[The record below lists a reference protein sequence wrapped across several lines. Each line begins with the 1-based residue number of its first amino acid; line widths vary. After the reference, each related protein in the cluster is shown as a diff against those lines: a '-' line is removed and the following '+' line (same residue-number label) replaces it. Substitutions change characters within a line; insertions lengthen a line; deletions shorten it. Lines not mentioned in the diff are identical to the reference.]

1 MKHIEA
7 SKRIRL
13 TRDISESDL
22 KRALTER
29 LKRAFDVE
37 NITEND
43 KGFHIEGTTGGTDS
57 ISRHARVDLNVQ
69 LYKQNEICRVMIY
82 GYSKMARSLLISY
95 SVLFFVVL
103 MVGLLPGSIE
113 TNGADSGA
121 MDAFVLLVFGIFI
134 FYDIDNKIA
143 EPKESLTSILESLET
158 EFG

>member
-13 TRDISESDL
+13 TRDVSESDL
-22 KRALTER
+22 KRSLTER
-29 LKRAFDVE
+29 LKRAFDIE

-43 KGFHIEGTTGGTDS
+43 KGLHIEGTTGGADS

-69 LYKQNEICRVMIY
+69 LSKHNEICRVMIH
-82 GYSKMARSLLISY
+82 GHSKMARSLIISY
-95 SVLFFVVL
+95 CVLFFVVL
-103 MVGLLPGSIE
+103 LVGLLPGSID
-113 TNGADSGA
+113 TNGTESSA

-134 FYDIDNKIA
+134 FFDVNNKIT
-143 EPKESLTSILESLET
+143 EPKESLADILDSLET

>member
-13 TRDISESDL
+13 TRDVSESDL

-57 ISRHARVDLNVQ
+57 ISRHARVDLNIQ
-69 LYKQNEICRVMIY
+69 LYKQNEICRVMIH

-134 FYDIDNKIA
+134 FYDINNKIA
-143 EPKESLTSILESLET
+143 EPKESLASILESLET

>member
-13 TRDISESDL
+13 TRDVTESDL

-29 LKRAFDVE
+29 IKRAFDVE

-43 KGFHIEGTTGGTDS
+43 KGFHVEGTTGGADS
-57 ISRHARVDLNVQ
+57 VSRHARVDLNVQ
-69 LYKQNEICRVMIY
+69 LYKQNEICRIMIH
-82 GYSKMARSLLISY
+82 GYSKMARSLLITY
-95 SVLFFVVL
+95 SVLFFLVL

-113 TNGADSGA
+113 TSGEDSGA

-134 FYDIDNKIA
+134 FYDINTKIT
-143 EPKESLTSILESLET
+143 EPKESLTAILESLET

>member
-43 KGFHIEGTTGGTDS
+43 KGFHIEGTTGGADS

-69 LYKQNEICRVMIY
+69 LSKNNEICRVIIY
-82 GYSKMARSLLISY
+82 GHSKMARSLLITY
-95 SVLFFVVL
+95 SLLFFLVL
-103 MVGLLPGSIE
+103 LVGLLPGSID
-113 TNGADSGA
+113 TNGAESSA

-134 FYDIDNKIA
+134 LFDVNAKIT
-143 EPKESLTSILESLET
+143 EPREALASILDSLET